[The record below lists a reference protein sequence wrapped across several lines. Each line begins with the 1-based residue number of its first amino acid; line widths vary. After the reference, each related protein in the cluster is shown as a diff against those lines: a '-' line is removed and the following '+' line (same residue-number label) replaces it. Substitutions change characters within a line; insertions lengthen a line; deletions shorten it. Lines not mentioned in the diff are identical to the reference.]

1 MMGKTKPEENTRARR
16 VKRNILTNMIVIP
29 LIPLFLAVG
38 ISFYYFTTA
47 LENSSNQSL
56 KRIVG
61 DHRDMIEAFLSERKS
76 DLELVTN
83 LYEFDTIRLNQMI
96 DEIFEILKIK
106 SGAFID
112 LGLFDSQGLHVKYSG
127 QYQLTGKV
135 YKDEFWFREVM
146 EKGRYISDVFLGYR
160 NVPHFI
166 IAVKKGEGENA
177 WILRAT
183 IDTLHFDRL
192 VSSVRIGTSGEAY
205 ILNKK
210 GVAQTGR
217 RSGGVNVM
225 EEAPEFSAF
234 PSSPSV
240 IHTFLESDPQ
250 GLKFLYATTW
260 LKDQEWLLVVRQEKK
275 DAFRF
280 FYYAMYASL
289 VIVLLGIAII
299 VGMSFFMTEKLFMR
313 LEQLG
318 RDKKDLGNQLIR
330 ATQLAEVGEM
340 AAGFAHEINNPLQII
355 KSEHALMA
363 SIVEDLFE
371 KDKIGRDDEEILEL
385 QDSLSQIEL
394 QVSRCSDITRAI
406 LKFGRKNETRVQLLY
421 PGEEI
426 PEILKMIE
434 QRASVEGIAVFQ
446 NIPERLPGFMGD
458 ASQFQQ
464 VMLNL
469 FNNAIDA
476 IMEAHPDAG
485 GRLDIQAQAKDEKW
499 IEILVT
505 DNGSGIQPENIEKV
519 FSPFFTTKP
528 VGKGTGLGLSV
539 CYGIVEN
546 FSGTMD
552 VTSRVNEGTTF
563 IITLPRAETEKQDQ

>member
-1 MMGKTKPEENTRARR
+1 MERQGLEEDIRARR
-16 VKRNILTNMIVIP
+16 VKRNILTYMIVIP

-47 LENSSNQSL
+47 LENSSTHSL

-61 DHRDMIEAFLSERKS
+61 DHRDMIESFLLERES
-76 DLELVTN
+76 DLEMVTH
-83 LYEFDTIRLNQMI
+83 LFDFESINSSQVI
-96 DEIFEILKIK
+96 DDMFEVLKTK

-112 LGLFDSQGLHVKYSG
+112 LGLFDSRGLHVKYSG
-127 QYQLTGKV
+127 QYQLTGKL
-135 YKDEFWFREVM
+135 YKDEFWFKEVM

-166 IAVKKGEGENA
+166 IAVKKGDGKNA
-177 WILRAT
+177 WVLRAT
-183 IDTLHFDRL
+183 IDTLYFDRL

-205 ILNKK
+205 ILNKN
-210 GVAQTGR
+210 GIAQTVR

-225 EEAPEFSAF
+225 EEDPEFSAF
-234 PSSPSV
+234 PSSGST
-240 IHTFLESDPQ
+240 IHTFLKPDHQ
-250 GLKFLYATTW
+250 GVEFLYATTW

-275 DAFRF
+275 DAYRF
-280 FYYAMYASL
+280 FYYALYASL
-289 VIVLLGIAII
+289 VIMVVGIAII
-299 VGMSFFMTEKLFMR
+299 VGMSFFMTEKLFTRM
-313 LEQLG
+313 EQLG

-363 SIVEDLFE
+363 SIFEDLSE
-371 KDKIGRDDEEILEL
+371 NKKIDPKDEEILEL
-385 QDSLSQIEL
+385 EDSLSQIAL

-406 LKFGRKNETRVQLLY
+406 LKFGRKNETRAQLLH
-421 PGEEI
+421 PGEQI

-434 QRASVEGIAVFQ
+434 QRASVEGITVFQ
-446 NIPERLPGFMGD
+446 NIPEELPGFMGD

-476 IMEAHPDAG
+476 IMEQHPDAG
-485 GRLDIQAQAKDEKW
+485 GRLDVQAFLKDEKW
-499 IEILVT
+499 IEIRVT
-505 DNGSGIQPENIEKV
+505 DNGAGIQPEHIEKV

-539 CYGIVEN
+539 CYGIIES
-546 FSGTMD
+546 FAGTMD
-552 VTSRVNEGTTF
+552 VTSRVNAGTTF
-563 IITLPRAETEKQDQ
+563 IITLPKAETETQND

>member
-1 MMGKTKPEENTRARR
+1 MDKKSGEAAVRARR
-16 VKRNILTNMIVIP
+16 VKRNILIYMIVIP

-47 LENSSNQSL
+47 LENSSTHSL
-56 KRIVG
+56 ERIVG
-61 DHRDMIEAFLSERKS
+61 DHRDMIDAFLLERKS
-76 DLELVTN
+76 DLELVAN
-83 LYEFDTIRLNQMI
+83 LFDFESISRDHVI
-96 DEIFEILKIK
+96 DDMFDILKIK
-106 SGAFID
+106 SNAFVD
-112 LGLFDSQGLHVKYSG
+112 LGLFDSRGLHVKYSG
-127 QYQLTGKV
+127 QYQLTGKI

-166 IAVKKGEGENA
+166 IAVKQGEGENA
-177 WILRAT
+177 WVLRAT
-183 IDTLHFDRL
+183 IDTLYFDRM
-192 VSSVRIGTSGEAY
+192 VSSVRIGSSGEAY
-205 ILNKK
+205 ILNKT
-210 GVAQTGR
+210 GIAQTGR
-217 RSGGVNVM
+217 RSGGVDVM
-225 EEAPEFSAF
+225 EEDPEFAAF
-234 PSSPSV
+234 PTLDST
-240 IHTFLESDPQ
+240 IHTFLKSDPQ

-280 FYYAMYASL
+280 FYYALYASL
-289 VIVLLGIAII
+289 IIMVVGIAII
-299 VGMSFFMTEKLFMR
+299 VGMSFLMTEKLFTR
-313 LEQLG
+313 IEQLG

-355 KSEHALMA
+355 KSEHALIN
-363 SIVEDLFE
+363 SIFEDLFE
-371 KDKIGRDDEEILEL
+371 NKKIGREDQEILEL

-421 PGEEI
+421 PGEQI
-426 PEILKMIE
+426 PEIIKMIE
-434 QRASVEGIAVFQ
+434 QRAGVEGIAVFQ
-446 NIPERLPGFMGD
+446 NIPEHLPGFMGD

-485 GRLDIQAQAKDEKW
+485 GRLDIQAAEKDDKW
-499 IEILVT
+499 IEIRVA
-505 DNGSGIQPENIEKV
+505 DNGVGIQAEHIEKV

-539 CYGIVEN
+539 CYGIIEN
-546 FSGTMD
+546 FGGTMD
-552 VTSRVNEGTTF
+552 VTSRVNDGTVF
-563 IITLPRAETEKQDQ
+563 IITLPTADAGKPDR

>member
-1 MMGKTKPEENTRARR
+1 MDKKKLGENTRAKR
-16 VKRNILTNMIVIP
+16 VKRNIQTNLIIIP

-47 LENSSNQSL
+47 LENSSTQSL

-61 DHRDMIEAFLSERKS
+61 DHRDMIESFLLERKS
-76 DLELVTN
+76 DLEMVTR
-83 LYEFDTIRLNQMI
+83 LFDFEDINRRQVI
-96 DEIFEILKIK
+96 DDMFEILKTK
-106 SGAFID
+106 SGAFVD
-112 LGLFDSQGLHVKYSG
+112 LGLFDSRGIHVRYSG
-127 QYQLTGKV
+127 QYQLTGKL
-135 YKDEFWFREVM
+135 YGEEFWFLEVM
-146 EKGRYISDVFLGYR
+146 EKGHYISDVFLGYR

-177 WILRAT
+177 WVLRAT
-183 IDTLHFDRL
+183 IDTLFFERL
-192 VSSVRIGTSGEAY
+192 VSSVRIGRSGEAY

-225 EEAPEFSAF
+225 ENDPEFSAF
-234 PSSPSV
+234 PSSDNA
-240 IHTFLESDPQ
+240 IHTFLKSDPQ
-250 GLKFLYATTW
+250 GLKYLYATTW

-280 FYYAMYASL
+280 FYYALYASL
-289 VIVLLGIAII
+289 IIMVLGIAII
-299 VGMSFFMTEKLFMR
+299 VGMSIFMTDKLFSR
-313 LEQLG
+313 IEQLG

-355 KSEHALMA
+355 KSEHALIT
-363 SIVEDLFE
+363 SIFEDLYE
-371 KDKIGRDDEEILEL
+371 NKKIDRKDEEILEL
-385 QDSLSQIEL
+385 EDSLSQIEL

-421 PGEEI
+421 PGDQI

-434 QRASVEGIAVFQ
+434 QRASVEGIVVFK
-446 NIPERLPGFMGD
+446 NIPEDLPGFMGD

-476 IMEAHPDAG
+476 IIEQHPDAG
-485 GRLDIQAQAKDEKW
+485 GRLEIQARAKDDSW
-499 IEILVT
+499 IEIRVT
-505 DNGSGIQPENIEKV
+505 DNGAGIQPEHIEKV

-539 CYGIVEN
+539 CYGIIEN
-546 FSGTMD
+546 FGGTMD
-552 VTSRVNEGTTF
+552 VSSRVNEGTTF
-563 IITLPRAETEKQDQ
+563 IVTLPGSDMETQEQ

>member
-1 MMGKTKPEENTRARR
+1 MDKKGLEEDIRARR
-16 VKRNILTNMIVIP
+16 VKRNILTYMIVIP

-47 LENSSNQSL
+47 LENSSTHSL

-61 DHRDMIEAFLSERKS
+61 DHRDMIESFLLERKS

-83 LYEFDTIRLNQMI
+83 LFDFESISRNQVI
-96 DEIFEILKIK
+96 DDMFEILKIK

-112 LGLFDSQGLHVKYSG
+112 LGLFDSRGLHVRYSG
-127 QYQLTGKV
+127 QYQLTGKL

-166 IAVKKGEGENA
+166 IAVKKGAGEDA

-183 IDTLHFDRL
+183 IDTLFFDRM
-192 VSSVRIGTSGEAY
+192 VSGVRIGRSGEAY
-205 ILNKK
+205 ILNNN
-210 GVAQTGR
+210 GIAQTGR

-234 PSSPSV
+234 PSSDSP
-240 IHTFLESDPQ
+240 IHTFLKSDPQ
-250 GLKFLYATTW
+250 GIKYLYATTW
-260 LKDQEWLLVVRQEKK
+260 LKDLEWLLVVRQEKK

-280 FYYAMYASL
+280 FYYALYASL
-289 VIVLLGIAII
+289 VIVVLGIAII
-299 VGMSFFMTEKLFMR
+299 VGMSVFMTEKLFTRMA
-313 LEQLG
+313 QLG

-363 SIVEDLFE
+363 SIFEDLYE
-371 KDKIGRDDEEILEL
+371 NKKIDPKDEEILEL
-385 QDSLSQIEL
+385 ADSLSQIAL

-421 PGEEI
+421 PGEQI

-434 QRASVEGIAVFQ
+434 QRAGVEGIAVFQ
-446 NIPERLPGFMGD
+446 SIPEELPGFMGD

-476 IMEAHPDAG
+476 IMERHPDAG
-485 GRLDIQAQAKDEKW
+485 GRLDVRAFLKDDKW
-499 IEILVT
+499 IEIRVT
-505 DNGSGIQPENIEKV
+505 DNGAGIQPEHIEKV

-539 CYGIVEN
+539 CYGIIES
-546 FSGTMD
+546 FAGTMD
-552 VTSRVNEGTTF
+552 VTSRVNDGTTF
-563 IITLPRAETEKQDQ
+563 IITLPKAETETQND

>member
-1 MMGKTKPEENTRARR
+1 MDKKKLEENTRARR
-16 VKRNILTNMIVIP
+16 VKRNIQMNLIVIP

-47 LENSSNQSL
+47 LENSSTQSL

-61 DHRDMIEAFLSERKS
+61 DHRDMIESFLLERKS
-76 DLELVTN
+76 DLEMVTR
-83 LYEFDTIRLNQMI
+83 LFDFEAINRRQAI
-96 DEIFEILKIK
+96 DDMFEILKTK
-106 SGAFID
+106 SGAFVD
-112 LGLFDSQGLHVKYSG
+112 LGLFDSRGLHVRYSG
-127 QYQLTGKV
+127 QYQLTGKL
-135 YKDEFWFREVM
+135 YGEEFWFHEVM
-146 EKGRYISDVFLGYR
+146 EKGHYISDVFLGYR

-177 WILRAT
+177 WVLRAT
-183 IDTLHFDRL
+183 IDTLYFDRL
-192 VSSVRIGTSGEAY
+192 VSSVRIGRSGEAY
-205 ILNKK
+205 ILNKE

-225 EEAPEFSAF
+225 ENDLEFSAF
-234 PSSPSV
+234 PSSDNA
-240 IHTFLESDPQ
+240 IHTFLKSDPQ
-250 GLKFLYATTW
+250 GLKYLYATTW

-280 FYYAMYASL
+280 FYYALYASL
-289 VIVLLGIAII
+289 IIMVLGIAII
-299 VGMSFFMTEKLFMR
+299 VGMSIFMTDKLFSR
-313 LEQLG
+313 IEQLG

-355 KSEHALMA
+355 KSEHALIT
-363 SIVEDLFE
+363 SIFEDLFE
-371 KDKIGRDDEEILEL
+371 NKKIDREDEEILEL
-385 QDSLSQIEL
+385 EDSLSQIEL

-421 PGEEI
+421 PGEQI

-434 QRASVEGIAVFQ
+434 QRASVEGIVVFK
-446 NIPERLPGFMGD
+446 NIPEDLPGFMGD

-476 IMEAHPDAG
+476 IIEQHPDAG
-485 GRLDIQAQAKDEKW
+485 GRLEIQARAKDDNW
-499 IEILVT
+499 IEIRVA
-505 DNGSGIQPENIEKV
+505 DNGAGIQPEHIEKV

-539 CYGIVEN
+539 CYGIIEN
-546 FSGTMD
+546 FGGTMD
-552 VTSRVNEGTTF
+552 VISRVNEGTTF
-563 IITLPRAETEKQDQ
+563 IVTLPGSDMETQEQ

>member
-1 MMGKTKPEENTRARR
+1 MERQGLEEDIRARR
-16 VKRNILTNMIVIP
+16 VKRNILTYMIVIP

-47 LENSSNQSL
+47 LENSSTHSL

-61 DHRDMIEAFLSERKS
+61 DHRDMIESFLLERES
-76 DLELVTN
+76 DLEMVTH
-83 LYEFDTIRLNQMI
+83 LFDFESINSSQVI
-96 DEIFEILKIK
+96 DDMFEVLKTK

-112 LGLFDSQGLHVKYSG
+112 LGLFDSRGLHVKYSG
-127 QYQLTGKV
+127 QYQLTGKL
-135 YKDEFWFREVM
+135 YKDEFWFKEVM

-166 IAVKKGEGENA
+166 IAVKKGDGKNA
-177 WILRAT
+177 WVLRAT
-183 IDTLHFDRL
+183 IDTLYFDRL

-205 ILNKK
+205 ILNKN
-210 GVAQTGR
+210 GIAQTVR

-225 EEAPEFSAF
+225 EEDPEFSAF
-234 PSSPSV
+234 PSSGST
-240 IHTFLESDPQ
+240 IHTFLKPDHQ
-250 GLKFLYATTW
+250 GVEFLYATTW

-275 DAFRF
+275 DAYRF
-280 FYYAMYASL
+280 FYYALYASL
-289 VIVLLGIAII
+289 VIMVVGIAII
-299 VGMSFFMTEKLFMR
+299 VGMSFFMTEKLFKRM
-313 LEQLG
+313 EQLG

-363 SIVEDLFE
+363 SIFEDLSE
-371 KDKIGRDDEEILEL
+371 NKKIDPKDEEILEL
-385 QDSLSQIEL
+385 EDSLSQIAL

-421 PGEEI
+421 PGEQI

-434 QRASVEGIAVFQ
+434 QRAGVEGIAVFQ
-446 NIPERLPGFMGD
+446 SIPEELPGFMGD

-476 IMEAHPDAG
+476 IMEQHPDAG
-485 GRLDIQAQAKDEKW
+485 GRLDVQAFLKDEKW
-499 IEILVT
+499 IEIRVT
-505 DNGSGIQPENIEKV
+505 DNGAGIHPEHIEKV

-539 CYGIVEN
+539 CYGIIES
-546 FSGTMD
+546 FAGTMD
-552 VTSRVNEGTTF
+552 VTSRVNAGTTF
-563 IITLPRAETEKQDQ
+563 IITLPKAETETQND

>member
-1 MMGKTKPEENTRARR
+1 MDKKSGEAAVRARR
-16 VKRNILTNMIVIP
+16 VKRNILIYMIVIP

-47 LENSSNQSL
+47 LENSSTHSL
-56 KRIVG
+56 ERIVG
-61 DHRDMIEAFLSERKS
+61 DHRDMIDAFLLERKS
-76 DLELVTN
+76 DLELVAN
-83 LYEFDTIRLNQMI
+83 LFDFESIRRDHVI
-96 DEIFEILKIK
+96 DDMFDMLKIK
-106 SGAFID
+106 SNAFVD
-112 LGLFDSQGLHVKYSG
+112 LGLFDSRGLHVKYSG
-127 QYQLTGKV
+127 QYQLTGKI

-166 IAVKKGEGENA
+166 IAVKQGEGENA
-177 WILRAT
+177 WVLRAT
-183 IDTLHFDRL
+183 IDTLYFDRM
-192 VSSVRIGTSGEAY
+192 VSSVRIGSSGEAY
-205 ILNKK
+205 ILNKT
-210 GVAQTGR
+210 GIAQTGR
-217 RSGGVNVM
+217 RSGGVDVM
-225 EEAPEFSAF
+225 EEDPEFAAF
-234 PSSPSV
+234 PTLDST
-240 IHTFLESDPQ
+240 IHTFLKSDPQ

-280 FYYAMYASL
+280 FYYALYASL
-289 VIVLLGIAII
+289 IIMVVGIAII
-299 VGMSFFMTEKLFMR
+299 VGMSFLMTEKLFTR
-313 LEQLG
+313 IEQLG

-355 KSEHALMA
+355 KSEHALII
-363 SIVEDLFE
+363 SIFEDLFE
-371 KDKIGRDDEEILEL
+371 NKKIGREDQEILEL

-421 PGEEI
+421 PGEQI
-426 PEILKMIE
+426 PEIIKMIE
-434 QRASVEGIAVFQ
+434 QRAGVEGIAVFQ
-446 NIPERLPGFMGD
+446 NIPEHLPGFMGD

-485 GRLDIQAQAKDEKW
+485 GRLDIQAAEKDDKW
-499 IEILVT
+499 IEIRVA
-505 DNGSGIQPENIEKV
+505 DNGVGIQAEHIEKV

-539 CYGIVEN
+539 CYGIIEN
-546 FSGTMD
+546 FGGTMD
-552 VTSRVNEGTTF
+552 VTSRVNDGTVF
-563 IITLPRAETEKQDQ
+563 IITLPTADAGKPDR

>member
-1 MMGKTKPEENTRARR
+1 MDKKGLEEDIRARR
-16 VKRNILTNMIVIP
+16 VKRNILTYMIVIP

-47 LENSSNQSL
+47 LENSSTHSL

-61 DHRDMIEAFLSERKS
+61 DHRDMIESFLLERKS

-83 LYEFDTIRLNQMI
+83 LFDFESISRNQVI
-96 DEIFEILKIK
+96 DDMFEILKIK

-112 LGLFDSQGLHVKYSG
+112 LGLFDSRGLHVRYSG
-127 QYQLTGKV
+127 QYQLTGKL

-166 IAVKKGEGENA
+166 IAVKKGEGEDA

-183 IDTLHFDRL
+183 IDTLFFDRL
-192 VSSVRIGTSGEAY
+192 VSGVRIGRSGEAY
-205 ILNKK
+205 ILNNN
-210 GVAQTGR
+210 GIAQTGR

-225 EEAPEFSAF
+225 EEDPEFSAF
-234 PSSPSV
+234 PSSDSI
-240 IHTFLESDPQ
+240 IHTFLKSDPQ
-250 GLKFLYATTW
+250 GTKYLYATTW
-260 LKDQEWLLVVRQEKK
+260 LKDLEWLLVVRQEKK

-280 FYYAMYASL
+280 FYYALYASL
-289 VIVLLGIAII
+289 VIVVLGIAII
-299 VGMSFFMTEKLFMR
+299 VGMSVFMTEKLFTR
-313 LEQLG
+313 IEQLG

-363 SIVEDLFE
+363 SIFEDLSE
-371 KDKIGRDDEEILEL
+371 NKKIDPKDEEILEL
-385 QDSLSQIEL
+385 EDSLSQIAL

-421 PGEEI
+421 PGEQI

-446 NIPERLPGFMGD
+446 NIPEDLPGFMGD

-476 IMEAHPDAG
+476 IMERHPDAG
-485 GRLDIQAQAKDEKW
+485 GRLDIQAFLKNEKW
-499 IEILVT
+499 IEIRVT
-505 DNGSGIQPENIEKV
+505 DNGAGIHPEHIEKV

-539 CYGIVEN
+539 CYGIIES

-552 VTSRVNEGTTF
+552 VTSRVNDGTTF
-563 IITLPRAETEKQDQ
+563 IITLPMAESEKQDD

>member
-1 MMGKTKPEENTRARR
+1 MMGKTKPEENARARR

-61 DHRDMIEAFLSERKS
+61 DHRDMIESFLAERKS

-166 IAVKKGEGENA
+166 IAVKKGEGESA
-177 WILRAT
+177 WVLRAT
-183 IDTLHFDRL
+183 IDTLYFDRL

-205 ILNKK
+205 ILNNR
-210 GVAQTGR
+210 GIAQTGR

-225 EEAPEFSAF
+225 EEDPGFSAF
-234 PSSPSV
+234 PSSPGS
-240 IHTFLESDPQ
+240 IHTFLKSDPS

-260 LKDQEWLLVVRQEKK
+260 LKDLEWLLVVRQEKK

-280 FYYAMYASL
+280 FYYALYASL

-299 VGMSFFMTEKLFMR
+299 VGMSFFMTEKLFLR

-363 SIVEDLFE
+363 SIFEDLFE

-485 GRLDIQAQAKDEKW
+485 GRLDIQARAKDEKW
-499 IEILVT
+499 IEIRVT

-546 FSGTMD
+546 FGGTMD
-552 VTSRVNEGTTF
+552 VTSRVNDGTTF

>member
-1 MMGKTKPEENTRARR
+1 MMDKKNMSEDTRTRR
-16 VKRNILTNMIVIP
+16 IKRNIRTYMIVIP

-47 LENSSNQSL
+47 LENSSTQSL

-61 DHRDMIEAFLSERKS
+61 DHRDMIESFLMERKS
-76 DLELVTN
+76 DLEMVTR
-83 LYEFDTIRLNQMI
+83 LYDFESINRNQII
-96 DEIFEILKIK
+96 DDVFEILKNK
-106 SGAFID
+106 SGGFID
-112 LGLFDSQGLHVKYSG
+112 LGLFDSRGLHVKYSG
-127 QYQLTGKV
+127 QYQLTGKL

-166 IAVKKGEGENA
+166 IAVKKGAGADA
-177 WILRAT
+177 WVLRAT
-183 IDTLHFDRL
+183 IDTLFFDRM
-192 VSSVRIGTSGEAY
+192 VSGVRIGRSGEAY

-210 GVAQTGR
+210 GIAQTGR
-217 RSGGVNVM
+217 RSGGVYVM
-225 EEAPEFSAF
+225 EKDPEFSAF
-234 PSSPSV
+234 PSSGST
-240 IHTFLESDPQ
+240 IHTFLKSDPQ

-280 FYYAMYASL
+280 FYYALYASL
-289 VIVLLGIAII
+289 IIMVLGIAIV
-299 VGMSFFMTEKLFMR
+299 VGMSFFMTEKLFTR
-313 LEQLG
+313 IEQLG
-318 RDKKDLGNQLIR
+318 REKKDLGNQLIR
-330 ATQLAEVGEM
+330 ASQLAEVGEM

-355 KSEHALMA
+355 KSEHALIA
-363 SIVEDLFE
+363 SIFEDLYE
-371 KDKIGRDDEEILEL
+371 NKKIDPEDQEILEL

-406 LKFGRKNETRVQLLY
+406 LKFGRKNEAREQLLY
-421 PGEEI
+421 PGEQI
-426 PEILKMIE
+426 PEIIKMIE

-446 NIPERLPGFMGD
+446 NIPVDLPGFMGD

-476 IMEAHPDAG
+476 IMEQHPDTG
-485 GRLDIQAQAKDEKW
+485 GRLEIQARSKDDNW
-499 IEILVT
+499 IEIRVT
-505 DNGSGIQPENIEKV
+505 DNGTGIQPEHIAKV

-539 CYGIVEN
+539 CYGIIEN
-546 FSGTMD
+546 FGGTMD
-552 VTSRVNEGTTF
+552 VTSRVNEGTIF
-563 IITLPRAETEKQDQ
+563 IITLPKADMEKQAP

>member
-363 SIVEDLFE
+363 SIFEDLFE

>member
-1 MMGKTKPEENTRARR
+1 MMNKKNKGEDTRVRR

-29 LIPLFLAVG
+29 LVPLFLAVG

-47 LENSSNQSL
+47 LENSSTQSL

-61 DHRDMIEAFLSERKS
+61 DHRDMIESFLLERKS

-83 LYEFDTIRLNQMI
+83 LYDFETIRRNQVI
-96 DEIFEILKIK
+96 DDMFEILQVK

-112 LGLFDSQGLHVKYSG
+112 LGLFDSRGLHVRYSG
-127 QYQLTGKV
+127 QYPLTGKL
-135 YKDEFWFREVM
+135 YSDEFWFREVM

-183 IDTLHFDRL
+183 IDTLYFDRM
-192 VSSVRIGTSGEAY
+192 VSSVRIGRSGEAY
-205 ILNKK
+205 ILNKM
-210 GVAQTGR
+210 GIAQTGR
-217 RSGGVNVM
+217 RSGGINVM
-225 EEAPEFSAF
+225 DEDPGFSAF
-234 PSSPSV
+234 PSSDSP
-240 IHTFLESDPQ
+240 IHTFLKSDPQ
-250 GLKFLYATTW
+250 ELKFLYATTW
-260 LKDQEWLLVVRQEKK
+260 LKDLEWLLVVRQAKK
-275 DAFRF
+275 DAYRF
-280 FYYAMYASL
+280 FYYALYASL
-289 VIVLLGIAII
+289 VIVVLGIAII
-299 VGMSFFMTEKLFMR
+299 VGMSFFMTEKLFTRMA
-313 LEQLG
+313 QLG

-355 KSEHALMA
+355 KSEYALIA
-363 SIVEDLFE
+363 SIFEDLYE
-371 KDKIGRDDEEILEL
+371 NKKIDREDEEILEL

-406 LKFGRKNETRVQLLY
+406 LKFGRKNETRVQLLH

-434 QRASVEGIAVFQ
+434 QKASVEGIAVFQ
-446 NIPERLPGFMGD
+446 NIPEHLPGFMGD

-469 FNNAIDA
+469 LNNAIDA
-476 IMEAHPDAG
+476 VMEQHPETG
-485 GRLDIQAQAKDEKW
+485 GRLDIQANAKDEKW
-499 IEILVT
+499 IEIRVT
-505 DNGSGIQPENIEKV
+505 DNGSGIRPEHIEKV

-539 CYGIVEN
+539 CYGIIEN
-546 FSGTMD
+546 FGGTMD
-552 VTSRVNEGTTF
+552 VTSRVNQGTTF
-563 IITLPRAETEKQDQ
+563 IITLPVTDKEKQDQ

>member
-1 MMGKTKPEENTRARR
+1 MDRNSAEENSRARR

-29 LIPLFLAVG
+29 LVPLFLAVG

-47 LENSSNQSL
+47 LENSSTNSL

-61 DHRDMIEAFLSERKS
+61 DHRDMIESFLVERKS
-76 DLELVTN
+76 DLEMVTR
-83 LYEFDTIRLNQMI
+83 LFDFEKINSSQVI
-96 DEIFEILKIK
+96 DNMFGVLKTK

-112 LGLFDSQGLHVKYSG
+112 LGLFDSRGLHVRYSG
-127 QYQLTGKV
+127 QYQLTGKL
-135 YKDEFWFREVM
+135 YSDEFWFKEVM

-166 IAVKKGEGENA
+166 IAVKKGDGKNA
-177 WILRAT
+177 WVLRAT
-183 IDTLHFDRL
+183 IDTLYFDRL

-210 GVAQTGR
+210 GIAQTGR

-225 EEAPEFSAF
+225 EKDPEFSAF
-234 PSSPSV
+234 PSSDSS
-240 IHTFLESDPQ
+240 IHTFLKSDHQ
-250 GLKFLYATTW
+250 GVEYLYATTW
-260 LKDQEWLLVVRQEKK
+260 LKDLEWLLVVRQEKK

-280 FYYAMYASL
+280 FYYALYASL
-289 VIVLLGIAII
+289 VIMVLGIAII

-313 LEQLG
+313 MEQLG

-355 KSEHALMA
+355 RSEYALVVSVLNEMFEKNKISA
-363 SIVEDLFE
+363 GDEDIVE
-371 KDKIGRDDEEILEL
+371 I

-421 PGEEI
+421 PAAEI

-434 QRASVEGIAVFQ
+434 QKASVEGIAVFQ
-446 NIPERLPGFMGD
+446 RISEDLPGFMGD

-476 IMEAHPDAG
+476 VMEQHPDAG
-485 GRLDIQAQAKDEKW
+485 GRLDIQAQLKDEKW
-499 IEILVT
+499 IEIRVT
-505 DNGSGIQPENIEKV
+505 DNGAGIQPENIEKV

-539 CYGIVEN
+539 CYGIIEN
-546 FSGTMD
+546 FGGTMD
-552 VTSRVNEGTTF
+552 VTSRENEGTTF
-563 IITLPRAETEKQDQ
+563 IVTLPKAEEKEQDQ

>member
-1 MMGKTKPEENTRARR
+1 MDKKSGEAAVRARR
-16 VKRNILTNMIVIP
+16 VKRNILIYMIVIP

-47 LENSSNQSL
+47 LENSSTHSL
-56 KRIVG
+56 ERIVG
-61 DHRDMIEAFLSERKS
+61 DHRDMIDAFLLERKS
-76 DLELVTN
+76 DLELVAN
-83 LYEFDTIRLNQMI
+83 LFDFESIRRDHVI
-96 DEIFEILKIK
+96 DDMFDILKIK
-106 SGAFID
+106 SNAFVD
-112 LGLFDSQGLHVKYSG
+112 LGLFDSRGLHVKYSG
-127 QYQLTGKV
+127 QYQLTGKI

-166 IAVKKGEGENA
+166 IAVKQGEGENA
-177 WILRAT
+177 WVLRAT
-183 IDTLHFDRL
+183 IDTLYFDRM
-192 VSSVRIGTSGEAY
+192 VSSVRIGSSGEAY
-205 ILNKK
+205 ILNKT
-210 GVAQTGR
+210 GIAQTGR
-217 RSGGVNVM
+217 RSGGVDVM
-225 EEAPEFSAF
+225 EEDPEFAAF
-234 PSSPSV
+234 PTLDST
-240 IHTFLESDPQ
+240 IHTFLKSDPQ

-280 FYYAMYASL
+280 FYYALYASL
-289 VIVLLGIAII
+289 IIMVVGIAII
-299 VGMSFFMTEKLFMR
+299 VGMSFLMTEKLFTR
-313 LEQLG
+313 IEQLG

-355 KSEHALMA
+355 KSEHALII
-363 SIVEDLFE
+363 SIFEDLFE
-371 KDKIGRDDEEILEL
+371 NKKIGREDQEILEL

-421 PGEEI
+421 PGEQI
-426 PEILKMIE
+426 PEIIKMIE
-434 QRASVEGIAVFQ
+434 QRAGVEGIAVFQ
-446 NIPERLPGFMGD
+446 NIPEHLPGFMGD

-485 GRLDIQAQAKDEKW
+485 GRLDIQAAEKDDKW
-499 IEILVT
+499 IEIRVA
-505 DNGSGIQPENIEKV
+505 DNGVGIQAEHIEKV

-539 CYGIVEN
+539 CYGIIEN
-546 FSGTMD
+546 FGGTMD
-552 VTSRVNEGTTF
+552 VTSRVNDGTVF
-563 IITLPRAETEKQDQ
+563 IITLPTADAGKPDR

>member
-1 MMGKTKPEENTRARR
+1 MPFA
-16 VKRNILTNMIVIP
+16 
-29 LIPLFLAVG
+29 
-38 ISFYYFTTA
+38 
-47 LENSSNQSL
+47 SSPAGS
-56 KRIVG
+56 RPRTFWAYW
-61 DHRDMIEAFLSERKS
+61 RDLSNY
-76 DLELVTN
+76 DL
-83 LYEFDTIRLNQMI
+83 
-96 DEIFEILKIK
+96 FEILKIN

-177 WILRAT
+177 WVLRAT
-183 IDTLHFDRL
+183 IDTLYFDRL

-210 GVAQTGR
+210 GIAQTGR

-225 EEAPEFSAF
+225 EEDLEFSAF
-234 PSSPSV
+234 PSSGSTL
-240 IHTFLESDPQ
+240 HTFLKSDPQ
-250 GLKFLYATTW
+250 GLDFLYATTW
-260 LKDQEWLLVVRQEKK
+260 LEDLEWLLVVRQEKK

-280 FYYAMYASL
+280 FYYALYASL

-299 VGMSFFMTEKLFMR
+299 VGMSFFMTEKLFLR

-355 KSEHALMA
+355 KSEHALIA
-363 SIVEDLFE
+363 SIFEDLYE
-371 KDKIGRDDEEILEL
+371 NKKIDREDEEILEL
-385 QDSLSQIEL
+385 VDSLSQIEL

-406 LKFGRKNETRVQLLY
+406 LKFGRKNETRVKLLY

-434 QRASVEGIAVFQ
+434 QRAGVEGIAMFQ
-446 NIPERLPGFMGD
+446 NIPEHLPGFMGD

-469 FNNAIDA
+469 LNNAIDA
-476 IMEAHPDAG
+476 VMEQHPETG
-485 GRLDIQAQAKDEKW
+485 GRLDIQASEKDEKW
-499 IEILVT
+499 IEIRVM

-539 CYGIVEN
+539 CYGIIEN
-546 FSGTMD
+546 FGGTMD
-552 VTSRVNEGTTF
+552 VTSRVNEGTAF
-563 IITLPRAETEKQDQ
+563 IITLP

>member
-1 MMGKTKPEENTRARR
+1 MMDKKNSVEDTRARR

-29 LIPLFLAVG
+29 LVPLFLAVG

-47 LENSSNQSL
+47 LENSSTNSL

-61 DHRDMIEAFLSERKS
+61 DHRDMIESFLVERKS
-76 DLELVTN
+76 DLEMVTR
-83 LYEFDTIRLNQMI
+83 LFDFESIRRNQVI
-96 DEIFEILKIK
+96 DEVFEILKNK

-112 LGLFDSQGLHVKYSG
+112 LGLFDSRGLHVKYSG
-127 QYQLTGKV
+127 QYQLTGKL

-183 IDTLHFDRL
+183 IDTLFFDRL

-205 ILNKK
+205 ILNKN

-225 EEAPEFSAF
+225 AEDPEFAAF
-234 PSSPSV
+234 PSSDST
-240 IHTFLESDPQ
+240 IHTFLKSDPQ
-250 GLKFLYATTW
+250 GLKYLYATTW
-260 LKDQEWLLVVRQEKK
+260 LSDLDWLLVVRQEKK

-280 FYYAMYASL
+280 FYYALYASL
-289 VIVLLGIAII
+289 VIVALGIVII
-299 VGMSFFMTEKLFMR
+299 VGMSFFMTEKLFSR
-313 LEQLG
+313 IEQLG

-363 SIVEDLFE
+363 SIFQDLFE
-371 KDKIGRDDEEILEL
+371 NEKIDPEDEEVLEL

-421 PGEEI
+421 PGEQI
-426 PEILKMIE
+426 PEIIKMIE
-434 QRASVEGIAVFQ
+434 QRATVEGIAVFQ
-446 NIPERLPGFMGD
+446 NIPVDLPGFMGD

-485 GRLDIQAQAKDEKW
+485 GRLDVQARSRDEKW
-499 IEILVT
+499 IEIRVT
-505 DNGSGIQPENIEKV
+505 DNGAGIRPEHLEKV

-539 CYGIVEN
+539 CYGIIEN
-546 FSGTMD
+546 FGGTMD
-552 VTSRVNEGTTF
+552 VTSRENEGTTF
-563 IITLPRAETEKQDQ
+563 IISLPKAEENQNQ

>member
-1 MMGKTKPEENTRARR
+1 MDKKSGEAAVRARR
-16 VKRNILTNMIVIP
+16 VKRNILIYMIVIP

-47 LENSSNQSL
+47 LENSSTHSL
-56 KRIVG
+56 ERIVG
-61 DHRDMIEAFLSERKS
+61 DHRDMIDAFLLERKS
-76 DLELVTN
+76 DLELVAN
-83 LYEFDTIRLNQMI
+83 LFDFESIRRDHVI
-96 DEIFEILKIK
+96 DDMFDMLKIK
-106 SGAFID
+106 SNAFVD
-112 LGLFDSQGLHVKYSG
+112 LGLFDSRGLHVKYSG
-127 QYQLTGKV
+127 QYQLTGKI

-166 IAVKKGEGENA
+166 IAVKQGEGENA
-177 WILRAT
+177 WVLRAT
-183 IDTLHFDRL
+183 IDTLYFDRM
-192 VSSVRIGTSGEAY
+192 VSSVRIGSSGEAY
-205 ILNKK
+205 ILNKT
-210 GVAQTGR
+210 GIAQTGR
-217 RSGGVNVM
+217 RSGGVDVM
-225 EEAPEFSAF
+225 NEDPEFAAF
-234 PSSPSV
+234 PTLDSA
-240 IHTFLESDPQ
+240 IHTFLKSDPQ

-280 FYYAMYASL
+280 FYYALYASL
-289 VIVLLGIAII
+289 IIMVVGIAII
-299 VGMSFFMTEKLFMR
+299 VGMSFLMTEKLFTR
-313 LEQLG
+313 IEQLG

-355 KSEHALMA
+355 KSEHALIN
-363 SIVEDLFE
+363 SIFEDLFE
-371 KDKIGRDDEEILEL
+371 NKKIGREDQEILEL

-421 PGEEI
+421 PGEQI
-426 PEILKMIE
+426 PEIIKMIE
-434 QRASVEGIAVFQ
+434 QRAAVEGIAVFQ
-446 NIPERLPGFMGD
+446 NIPEHLPGFMGD

-485 GRLDIQAQAKDEKW
+485 GRLDIQAAEKDDKW
-499 IEILVT
+499 IEIRVA
-505 DNGSGIQPENIEKV
+505 DNGVGIQAEHIEKV

-539 CYGIVEN
+539 CYGIIEN
-546 FSGTMD
+546 FGGTMD
-552 VTSRVNEGTTF
+552 VSSRVNDGTVF
-563 IITLPRAETEKQDQ
+563 IITLPKADAGKPER

>member
-1 MMGKTKPEENTRARR
+1 MDKKGLEENTRARR
-16 VKRNILTNMIVIP
+16 VKRNILTYMIIIP
-29 LIPLFLAVG
+29 LMPLFLAVG

-47 LENSSNQSL
+47 LENSSTHSL

-61 DHRDMIEAFLSERKS
+61 DHRDMIESFLLERKS
-76 DLELVTN
+76 DLELVTH
-83 LYEFDTIRLNQMI
+83 LFDFESISRNQVI
-96 DEIFEILKIK
+96 DEMFEILRIK

-112 LGLFDSQGLHVKYSG
+112 LGLFDSRGLHVKYSG
-127 QYQLTGKV
+127 QYQLTGKL

-146 EKGRYISDVFLGYR
+146 DKGHFISDVFLGYR

-166 IAVKKGEGENA
+166 IAVKKGEGNDA

-183 IDTLHFDRL
+183 IDTLYFDRL

-210 GVAQTGR
+210 GMAQTGR
-217 RSGGVNVM
+217 RSGGVNLLDQD
-225 EEAPEFSAF
+225 PEFSELI
-234 PSSPSV
+234 SSPGS
-240 IHTFLESDPQ
+240 IHTFLKPDHQ
-250 GLKFLYATTW
+250 GVKFLYATTW

-280 FYYAMYASL
+280 FYYALYAGL
-289 VIVLLGIAII
+289 VIILLGIAII
-299 VGMSFFMTEKLFMR
+299 VGMSFFMTEKLFR
-313 LEQLG
+313 RIEQLG

-355 KSEHALMA
+355 KSEHALMD
-363 SIVEDLFE
+363 SIFKDLYE
-371 KDKIGRDDEEILEL
+371 NKKIDPKDEEILEL
-385 QDSLSQIEL
+385 EDSLSQIAL

-421 PGEEI
+421 PGEQI

-434 QRASVEGIAVFQ
+434 QRASVEGISVFQ
-446 NIPERLPGFMGD
+446 NIPEDLPGFMGD

-476 IMEAHPDAG
+476 IMEQHPDAG
-485 GRLDIQAQAKDEKW
+485 GRLDIQAAVKDEKW
-499 IEILVT
+499 IEIRVT
-505 DNGSGIQPENIEKV
+505 DNGAGIQPEHIEKV

-539 CYGIVEN
+539 CYGIIES
-546 FSGTMD
+546 FAGTMD
-552 VTSRVNEGTTF
+552 VTSRVNDGTTF
-563 IITLPRAETEKQDQ
+563 IITLPKAEMETPDD

>member
-1 MMGKTKPEENTRARR
+1 MDKKGLEEDIRARR

-47 LENSSNQSL
+47 LENSSTHSL

-61 DHRDMIEAFLSERKS
+61 DHRDMIESFLLERKS
-76 DLELVTN
+76 DLEMVTR
-83 LYEFDTIRLNQMI
+83 LFDFEKINSSQVI
-96 DEIFEILKIK
+96 DNMFGVLKTK

-112 LGLFDSQGLHVKYSG
+112 LGLFDSRGLHVRYSG
-127 QYQLTGKV
+127 QYQLTGKL
-135 YKDEFWFREVM
+135 YSDEFWFKEVM

-166 IAVKKGEGENA
+166 IAVKKGDGKNA
-177 WILRAT
+177 WVLRAT
-183 IDTLHFDRL
+183 IDTLYFDRL

-205 ILNKK
+205 ILNKN
-210 GVAQTGR
+210 GIAQTGR
-217 RSGGVNVM
+217 RSGGIHVM
-225 EEAPEFSAF
+225 EEDPEFSAF
-234 PSSPSV
+234 PSSGST
-240 IHTFLESDPQ
+240 IHTFLKSDPQ
-250 GLKFLYATTW
+250 GVKYLYATTW
-260 LKDQEWLLVVRQEKK
+260 LTDLEWLLVVRQEKK
-275 DAFRF
+275 DAYRF
-280 FYYAMYASL
+280 FYYALYASL
-289 VIVLLGIAII
+289 VIIVLGIAII

-313 LEQLG
+313 MEQLG
-318 RDKKDLGNQLIR
+318 RDKKELGNQLIR

-355 KSEHALMA
+355 RSEHALVVSVLDEM
-363 SIVEDLFE
+363 VE
-371 KDKIGRDDEEILEL
+371 KNTVGRDDGDIVEI

-406 LKFGRKNETRVQLLY
+406 LKFGRKNETRVQLLH
-421 PGEEI
+421 PAREI

-434 QRASVEGIAVFQ
+434 QKASVEGITVFQ
-446 NIPERLPGFMGD
+446 RIPEHLPGFMGD

-476 IMEAHPDAG
+476 VMEQHPDTG
-485 GRLDIQAQAKDEKW
+485 GRLDIQAQSKDGKW
-499 IEILVT
+499 IEIRVT
-505 DNGSGIQPENIEKV
+505 DNGAGIQPENIEKV

-539 CYGIVEN
+539 CYGIIEN
-546 FSGTMD
+546 FGGTMD

-563 IITLPRAETEKQDQ
+563 IITLPMAEAKNPDQ

>member
-1 MMGKTKPEENTRARR
+1 MDKKNVGENSRARR

-47 LENSSNQSL
+47 LENSSTHSL

-61 DHRDMIEAFLSERKS
+61 DHRDMIEALLMERKS

-83 LYEFDTIRLNQMI
+83 LFDFESISRNQAI
-96 DEIFEILKIK
+96 DDMFEILKIK
-106 SGAFID
+106 SGAFVD
-112 LGLFDSQGLHVKYSG
+112 LGLFDSRGLHVKYSG
-127 QYQLTGKV
+127 QYQLTGKL

-166 IAVKKGEGENA
+166 IAVKKGEGENV

-183 IDTLHFDRL
+183 IDTLYFDRL

-205 ILNKK
+205 ILNKN
-210 GVAQTGR
+210 GIAQTGR
-217 RSGGVNVM
+217 RSGGVDVM
-225 EEAPEFSAF
+225 AEDPEFSAF
-234 PSSPSV
+234 PSSDST
-240 IHTFLESDPQ
+240 IHTFLKSDFQ
-250 GLKFLYATTW
+250 GLKYLYATTW
-260 LKDQEWLLVVRQEKK
+260 LKDLEWLLVVRQEKK
-275 DAFRF
+275 DTFRF
-280 FYYAMYASL
+280 FYYALYASL
-289 VIVLLGIAII
+289 VIVVMGIAII
-299 VGMSFFMTEKLFMR
+299 VGMSFFMTEKLFTRM
-313 LEQLG
+313 EQLG

-363 SIVEDLFE
+363 SIFEDLFE
-371 KDKIGRDDEEILEL
+371 NKKIDRDDEEILEL

-406 LKFGRKNETRVQLLY
+406 LKFGRKNETRVQLLH
-421 PGEEI
+421 PAEEI

-434 QRASVEGIAVFQ
+434 QKASVEGIAVFQ
-446 NIPERLPGFMGD
+446 RIPEHLPGFMGD
-458 ASQFQQ
+458 PSQFQQ

-476 IMEAHPDAG
+476 IMEKHPDAG
-485 GRLDIQAQAKDEKW
+485 GRLDIQALSKEEKW
-499 IEILVT
+499 IEIRVT
-505 DNGSGIQPENIEKV
+505 DNGAGIQPEHIEKV

-539 CYGIVEN
+539 CYGIIEN
-546 FSGTMD
+546 FGGTMD

-563 IITLPRAETEKQDQ
+563 IITLPGADTENQNQ

>member
-1 MMGKTKPEENTRARR
+1 MMDRKNSGEDTRARR

-47 LENSSNQSL
+47 LENSSTNSL

-61 DHRDMIEAFLSERKS
+61 DHRDMIESFLMERKS
-76 DLELVTN
+76 DLEMVTN
-83 LYEFDTIRLNQMI
+83 LFDFESINSSQVI
-96 DEIFEILKIK
+96 DNMFEVLKTK

-112 LGLFDSQGLHVKYSG
+112 LGLFDSRGLHVNYSG

-135 YKDEFWFREVM
+135 YKDEFWFQEVM

-166 IAVKKGEGENA
+166 IAVKKGEGETA
-177 WILRAT
+177 WFLRAT
-183 IDTLHFDRL
+183 IDTLYFDRM
-192 VSSVRIGTSGEAY
+192 VSSVRIGRSGEAY
-205 ILNKK
+205 ILNNN
-210 GVAQTGR
+210 GIAQTGR

-225 EEAPEFSAF
+225 EEDQEFSAF
-234 PSSPSV
+234 PSSDST
-240 IHTFLESDPQ
+240 IHTFLKSDPQ

-260 LKDQEWLLVVRQEKK
+260 LEDLEWLLVVRQEKK

-280 FYYAMYASL
+280 FYYALYASL
-289 VIVLLGIAII
+289 VIMVLGIAII
-299 VGMSFFMTEKLFMR
+299 VGMSFFMTEKLFTRM
-313 LEQLG
+313 EQLG

-355 KSEHALMA
+355 KSEHALIA
-363 SIVEDLFE
+363 SIFEDLYE
-371 KDKIGRDDEEILEL
+371 NKKIDPEDQEILEL

-406 LKFGRKNETRVQLLY
+406 LKFGRKNETRVQLLH
-421 PGEEI
+421 PTDEI
-426 PEILKMIE
+426 PEVLKMIE
-434 QRASVEGIAVFQ
+434 QKASVEGISVFQ
-446 NIPERLPGFMGD
+446 RIPEHLPGFMGD

-476 IMEAHPDAG
+476 VMEQHPDTG
-485 GRLDIQAQAKDEKW
+485 GRLDVQAHLKDEKW
-499 IEILVT
+499 IEIRVT
-505 DNGSGIQPENIEKV
+505 DNGAGIQPENLEKV

-539 CYGIVEN
+539 CYGIIEN
-546 FSGTMD
+546 FGGTMD

-563 IITLPRAETEKQDQ
+563 IITLPKAATEKQDQ

>member
-1 MMGKTKPEENTRARR
+1 MMDKKISGEDTRARR

-47 LENSSNQSL
+47 LENSSTHSL

-61 DHRDMIEAFLSERKS
+61 DHRDMIQSFLMERKS
-76 DLELVTN
+76 DLELVTH
-83 LYEFDTIRLNQMI
+83 LYDFETIRRNQVI
-96 DEIFEILKIK
+96 DGMFEILQDK

-112 LGLFDSQGLHVKYSG
+112 LGLFDSRGLHVKYSG

-166 IAVKKGEGENA
+166 IAVKKGEGETA
-177 WILRAT
+177 WVLRAT
-183 IDTLHFDRL
+183 IDTLYFDRM
-192 VSSVRIGTSGEAY
+192 VSSVRIGRSGEAY
-205 ILNKK
+205 ILNNT
-210 GVAQTGR
+210 GIAQTGR
-217 RSGGVNVM
+217 RSGGINVM
-225 EEAPEFSAF
+225 EEDPEFSAF
-234 PSSPSV
+234 PSPDST
-240 IHTFLESDPQ
+240 IHTFLKSDPQ

-260 LKDQEWLLVVRQEKK
+260 LEDLEWLLVVRQEKK

-280 FYYAMYASL
+280 FYYALYTSL
-289 VIVLLGIAII
+289 VIVVLGIVII
-299 VGMSFFMTEKLFMR
+299 MGMSFFMTEKLFTRM
-313 LEQLG
+313 EQLG

-355 KSEHALMA
+355 KSEHALIT
-363 SIVEDLFE
+363 SIFEDLFE
-371 KDKIGRDDEEILEL
+371 NEKIDREDEEILEL

-421 PGEEI
+421 PGQEI

-434 QRASVEGIAVFQ
+434 QKAGVEGIAVFQ
-446 NIPERLPGFMGD
+446 NIPEHLPGFMGD

-476 IMEAHPDAG
+476 VMEAHPDAG
-485 GRLDIQAQAKDEKW
+485 GRLDVQAHVKDEKW
-499 IEILVT
+499 IEIRVT

-539 CYGIVEN
+539 CYGIIES
-546 FSGTMD
+546 FAGTMD

-563 IITLPRAETEKQDQ
+563 IVTLPKAEAKNQDQ

>member
-1 MMGKTKPEENTRARR
+1 MDKKGREEDVRARR
-16 VKRNILTNMIVIP
+16 VKRNILTYMIVIP

-47 LENSSNQSL
+47 LENSSTHSL

-61 DHRDMIEAFLSERKS
+61 DHRDMIESFLLERKS

-83 LYEFDTIRLNQMI
+83 LFDFESISRNQVI
-96 DEIFEILKIK
+96 DDMFEILKIK

-112 LGLFDSQGLHVKYSG
+112 LGLFDSRGLHVRYSG
-127 QYQLTGKV
+127 QYQLTGKL

-166 IAVKKGEGENA
+166 IAVKKGEGEDA

-183 IDTLHFDRL
+183 IDTLFFDRM
-192 VSSVRIGTSGEAY
+192 VSGVRIGRSGEAY
-205 ILNKK
+205 ILNNN
-210 GVAQTGR
+210 GIAQTGR

-225 EEAPEFSAF
+225 EKAPEFSAF
-234 PSSPSV
+234 PSSDSP
-240 IHTFLESDPQ
+240 IHTFLKSDPQ
-250 GLKFLYATTW
+250 GIKYLYATTW
-260 LKDQEWLLVVRQEKK
+260 LKDLEWLLVVRQEKK

-280 FYYAMYASL
+280 FYYALYASL
-289 VIVLLGIAII
+289 VIVVLGIVII
-299 VGMSFFMTEKLFMR
+299 VGMSFFMTEKLFKRMA
-313 LEQLG
+313 QLG

-363 SIVEDLFE
+363 SIFEDLYE
-371 KDKIGRDDEEILEL
+371 NKKIDPKDEEILEL
-385 QDSLSQIEL
+385 ADSLSQIAL

-421 PGEEI
+421 PGEQI

-434 QRASVEGIAVFQ
+434 QRAGVEGIAVFQ
-446 NIPERLPGFMGD
+446 SIPEELPGFMGD

-476 IMEAHPDAG
+476 IMERHPDAG
-485 GRLDIQAQAKDEKW
+485 GRLDVRAFLKDDKW
-499 IEILVT
+499 IEIRVT
-505 DNGSGIQPENIEKV
+505 DNGAGIQPEHIEKV

-539 CYGIVEN
+539 CYGIIES
-546 FSGTMD
+546 FAGTMD
-552 VTSRVNEGTTF
+552 VTSRVNDGTTF
-563 IITLPRAETEKQDQ
+563 IITLPKAETKTQND

>member
-1 MMGKTKPEENTRARR
+1 MDRKGLEENTRARR
-16 VKRNILTNMIVIP
+16 VKRNIRTYMIVIP

-47 LENSSNQSL
+47 LQNSSTHSL

-61 DHRDMIEAFLSERKS
+61 DHRDMIESFLLERKS

-83 LYEFDTIRLNQMI
+83 LFDFESISHNQVI
-96 DEIFEILKIK
+96 DDMFEILKIK

-112 LGLFDSQGLHVKYSG
+112 LGLFDSRGLHVKYSG
-127 QYQLTGKV
+127 QYQLTGKL

-146 EKGRYISDVFLGYR
+146 EKGRYISDVFMGYR

-183 IDTLHFDRL
+183 IDTLYFYRL

-205 ILNKK
+205 ILNKT

-225 EEAPEFSAF
+225 EQDPEFSALA
-234 PSSPSV
+234 SSHNS
-240 IHTFLESDPQ
+240 IHTFLKSDHQ
-250 GLKFLYATTW
+250 GLRFLYATTW

-280 FYYAMYASL
+280 FYYALYTSL
-289 VIVLLGIAII
+289 VIVVLGIAVII
-299 VGMSFFMTEKLFMR
+299 GMSFFMTEKLFTRM
-313 LEQLG
+313 EQLG

-363 SIVEDLFE
+363 SIFEDLSE
-371 KDKIGRDDEEILEL
+371 NKKIDPKDEEILEL
-385 QDSLSQIEL
+385 EDSLAQIEL
-394 QVSRCSDITRAI
+394 QVLRCSDITRAI

-421 PGEEI
+421 PGVEI
-426 PEILKMIE
+426 PEIFKMIE
-434 QRASVEGIAVFQ
+434 QRANVEGIAVFQ
-446 NIPERLPGFMGD
+446 NISEDLPGFMGD

-476 IMEAHPDAG
+476 IMDQHPDAG
-485 GRLDIQAQAKDEKW
+485 GRLDIQALSKDEKW
-499 IEILVT
+499 IEIRVT
-505 DNGSGIQPENIEKV
+505 DNGAGIQPENIEKV

-539 CYGIVEN
+539 CYGIIES
-546 FSGTMD
+546 FGGTMD

-563 IITLPRAETEKQDQ
+563 IITLPGADMEKQDQ

>member
-1 MMGKTKPEENTRARR
+1 MDKKGREEDVRARR
-16 VKRNILTNMIVIP
+16 VKRNILTYMIVIP

-47 LENSSNQSL
+47 LENSSTHSL

-61 DHRDMIEAFLSERKS
+61 DHRDMIESFLLERKS

-83 LYEFDTIRLNQMI
+83 LFDFESISRNQVI
-96 DEIFEILKIK
+96 DDMFEILKIK

-112 LGLFDSQGLHVKYSG
+112 LGLFDSRGLHVRYSG
-127 QYQLTGKV
+127 QYQLTGKL

-166 IAVKKGEGENA
+166 IAVKKGEGEDA

-183 IDTLHFDRL
+183 IDTLFFDRM
-192 VSSVRIGTSGEAY
+192 VSGVRIGRSGEAY
-205 ILNKK
+205 ILNNN
-210 GVAQTGR
+210 GIAQTGR

-225 EEAPEFSAF
+225 EKAPEFSAF
-234 PSSPSV
+234 PSSDSP
-240 IHTFLESDPQ
+240 IHTFLKSDPQ
-250 GLKFLYATTW
+250 GIKYLYATTW
-260 LKDQEWLLVVRQEKK
+260 LKDLEWLLVVRQEKK

-280 FYYAMYASL
+280 FYYALYASL
-289 VIVLLGIAII
+289 VIVVLGIVII
-299 VGMSFFMTEKLFMR
+299 VGMSFFMTEKLFKRMA
-313 LEQLG
+313 QLG

-363 SIVEDLFE
+363 SIFEDLSE
-371 KDKIGRDDEEILEL
+371 NKKIDPKDEEILEL
-385 QDSLSQIEL
+385 EDSLSQIAL

-406 LKFGRKNETRVQLLY
+406 LKFGRKNETRVQRLY
-421 PGEEI
+421 PGEQI

-434 QRASVEGIAVFQ
+434 HRAGVEGITVFQ
-446 NIPERLPGFMGD
+446 NIPEELPGFMGD

-476 IMEAHPDAG
+476 IMEQHPDAG
-485 GRLDIQAQAKDEKW
+485 GRLDVQAFLKDEKW
-499 IEILVT
+499 IEIRVT
-505 DNGSGIQPENIEKV
+505 DNGAGIQPEHIEKV

-539 CYGIVEN
+539 CYGIIES
-546 FSGTMD
+546 FAGTMD
-552 VTSRVNEGTTF
+552 VTSRVNAGTTF
-563 IITLPRAETEKQDQ
+563 ILTLPKAETETQND

>member
-1 MMGKTKPEENTRARR
+1 MDLKKVEENSRARR

-29 LIPLFLAVG
+29 LVPLFLAVG

-47 LENSSNQSL
+47 LENSSTHSL

-61 DHRDMIEAFLSERKS
+61 DHRDMIESFLMERKS
-76 DLELVTN
+76 DLEMMTHL
-83 LYEFDTIRLNQMI
+83 FDFETINRTQVIEDM
-96 DEIFEILKIK
+96 FEILKSK
-106 SGAFID
+106 SGAFVD
-112 LGLFDSQGLHVKYSG
+112 LGLFDSRGIHVRYSG
-127 QYQLTGKV
+127 QYPLTGKR
-135 YKDEFWFREVM
+135 YSEEFWFREVM
-146 EKGRYISDVFLGYR
+146 EKGHYISDVFLGYR

-166 IAVKKGEGENA
+166 IAVKKGEGESA
-177 WILRAT
+177 WVLRAT
-183 IDTLHFDRL
+183 IDTLFFDRM
-192 VSSVRIGTSGEAY
+192 VSSVRIGRSGEAY

-210 GVAQTGR
+210 GIAQTGR
-217 RSGGVNVM
+217 RSGGIDVM
-225 EEAPEFSAF
+225 EEDSEFSAF
-234 PSSPSV
+234 PSSDNA
-240 IHTFLESDPQ
+240 IRTFLKSDPQ

-280 FYYAMYASL
+280 FYYALYASL
-289 VIVLLGIAII
+289 IIMVFGIAII
-299 VGMSFFMTEKLFMR
+299 VGMSFFMTEKLFTR
-313 LEQLG
+313 IEQLG

-355 KSEHALMA
+355 KSEHALITA
-363 SIVEDLFE
+363 IFEDQF
-371 KDKIGRDDEEILEL
+371 KNKKIDREDEEILEL

-406 LKFGRKNETRVQLLY
+406 LKFGRKNENRVQLLY

-426 PEILKMIE
+426 PEIVKMIE

-446 NIPERLPGFMGD
+446 NIPEHLPGFIGD

-476 IMEAHPDAG
+476 IMEQHPDAG
-485 GRLDIQAQAKDEKW
+485 GRLEILACEKDDNW
-499 IEILVT
+499 IEIRVT
-505 DNGSGIQPENIEKV
+505 DNGAGIQPEHIEKV

-539 CYGIVEN
+539 CYGIIEN
-546 FSGTMD
+546 FGGAMD
-552 VTSRVNEGTTF
+552 VSSRVNEGTTF
-563 IITLPRAETEKQDQ
+563 IITLPVADMKKQEP

>member
-1 MMGKTKPEENTRARR
+1 MMGKTKPEENARARR

-61 DHRDMIEAFLSERKS
+61 DHRDMIESFLAERKS

-177 WILRAT
+177 WVLRAT
-183 IDTLHFDRL
+183 IDTLYFDRL

-205 ILNKK
+205 ILNNR
-210 GVAQTGR
+210 GIAQTGR

-225 EEAPEFSAF
+225 EEDPGFSGF
-234 PSSPSV
+234 PSSSSS
-240 IHTFLESDPQ
+240 IHTFLKSDPS

-260 LKDQEWLLVVRQEKK
+260 LKDLEWLLVVRQEKK

-280 FYYAMYASL
+280 FYYALYASL

-299 VGMSFFMTEKLFMR
+299 VGMSFFMTEKLFLR

-355 KSEHALMA
+355 KSEYALMA
-363 SIVEDLFE
+363 SIFEDLFE
-371 KDKIGRDDEEILEL
+371 KNKIGRDDEEVLEL

-485 GRLDIQAQAKDEKW
+485 GRLDIQARAKDEKW
-499 IEILVT
+499 IEIRVT

-546 FSGTMD
+546 FGGTMD
-552 VTSRVNEGTTF
+552 VTSRVNDGTTF